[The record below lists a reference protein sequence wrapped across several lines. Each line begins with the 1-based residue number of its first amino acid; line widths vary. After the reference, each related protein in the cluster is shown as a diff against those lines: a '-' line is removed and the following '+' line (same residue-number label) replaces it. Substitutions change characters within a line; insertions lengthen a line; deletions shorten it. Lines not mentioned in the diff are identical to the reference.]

1 MNCYVMCCGCQ
12 RLMDQDGKAS
22 IPLALGGFVDM
33 DPAALI
39 SNPLASAKVF
49 PDHEAA
55 DSESKRLGWV
65 VVDGNHRCAECW
77 EREQKTQKASRE
89 VGAYIDHLAVGPH
102 GK

>member
-1 MNCYVMCCGCQ
+1 
-12 RLMDQDGKAS
+12 MDHDGKAS
-22 IPLALGGFVDM
+22 IPFARGGFVDIY
-33 DPAALI
+33 PAALI

-55 DSESKRLGWV
+55 DSESKHLGWV

-77 EREQKTQKASRE
+77 EREQKTQEASRE
-89 VGAYIDHLAVGPH
+89 VGAYIDLPEGPH